1 MNKFSVARLFILAL
15 AAVAITG
22 FAADPK
28 PEVAAQE
35 PTARWLALV
44 DAEKFAE
51 SWQDMSP
58 TFKKAVSQG
67 KWKSTITEIRRPLG
81 KMLSRKLASAEF
93 TKDLPGAPEGE
104 YVVSKFTTD
113 FEKKSSAVETVI
125 LVKDADLTWRVTGYA
140 VK

>member
-1 MNKFSVARLFILAL
+1 MNKFSFARLFSLVLSLL
-15 AAVAITG
+15 AATA

-35 PTARWLALV
+35 PTARWFALV
-44 DAEKFAE
+44 DAGKFAE

-81 KMLSRKLASAEF
+81 KVVTRKLTTTEF

-104 YVVSKFTTD
+104 YVISKFTTD
-113 FEKKSSAVETVI
+113 FETKPGAVETVT
-125 LVKDADLTWRVTGYA
+125 LVRDADLTWRVTGYA